1 MIERERLP
9 QIETTIRNMN
19 VSLDLQRDIVSRI
32 KDNEL
37 SIQSVIDQNSK
48 KLDEFSA
55 LAKETNRK
63 MITRVACDTY
73 DYEMSYLKNVIKGLK
88 MSVEDVTR
96 SQTGF

>member
-1 MIERERLP
+1 
-9 QIETTIRNMN
+9 
-19 VSLDLQRDIVSRI
+19 
-32 KDNEL
+32 
-37 SIQSVIDQNSK
+37 
-48 KLDEFSA
+48 
-55 LAKETNRK
+55 